1 MLSIRLF
8 SALIACI
15 ILSSCNSVNHLPDL
29 PTENAPSVFKPAEK
43 SEKIDFV
50 NISDLAAFEAPI
62 DPIYHLGPGDQI
74 NVQVWGRPE
83 ISAKHVV
90 GPDGRITMPLIGS
103 IRVAESTREDA
114 ANKIG
119 ILYTKYY
126 KQPIVTL
133 GVDLHTSNKVIV
145 LGRVQNPG
153 AITFDNP
160 PTLLEAL
167 ARAGSLPVI
176 DKQAT
181 LTRCA
186 VFRGRERIIW
196 VDLKRLLNRGESSY
210 NIRLKPGDLIYIPD
224 SFDTLVYVMGAVNKP
239 GAYRL
244 TPDMSLMDALLQAG
258 GPNEDADMQEIGV
271 YRPSKQAFQ
280 KAPMKSLVTDQPK
293 SNFGLEEGDV
303 VYVPKSSMAEKGYVM
318 RQLIPGLSFLTFGIT
333 ASSNKN

>member
-1 MLSIRLF
+1 MFLIRLAF
-8 SALIACI
+8 SSLLTLLLAA
-15 ILSSCNSVNHLPDL
+15 CNSVSPLPDF
-29 PTENAPSVFKPAEK
+29 PTENAATVFKPAEK
-43 SEKIDFV
+43 SEKIEFV
-50 NISDLAAFEAPI
+50 EAADLAAFEAQA
-62 DPIYHLGPGDQI
+62 DPIYRLGAGDHI
-74 NVQVWGRPE
+74 SVQVWGRPE
-83 ISAKHVV
+83 VSSKHVI
-90 GPDGRITMPLIGS
+90 GPDGRITLPLAGS
-103 IRVAESTREDA
+103 LRVADVTREDA
-114 ANKIG
+114 ANQIG
-119 ILYTKYY
+119 QTLTRFY
-126 KQPIVTL
+126 KQPLVTV
-133 GVDLHTSNKVIV
+133 GVDLYNSNKVIV

-153 AITFDNP
+153 AISFDNP

-210 NIRLKPGDLIYIPD
+210 NIRLKPGDLVYIPD
-224 SFDTLVYVMGAVNKP
+224 SFDTLVYVMGAVHRP

-244 TPDMSLMDALLQAG
+244 TPDMSLMDALMQAG
-258 GPNEDADMQEIGV
+258 GPNEDADMQETGI
-271 YRPSKQAFQ
+271 YRPSKRAYE
-280 KAPMKSLVTDQPK
+280 KAPMTAIVTNEPK

-303 VYVPKSSMAEKGYVM
+303 IFVPKSNMAETGYVM